1 LPEVGF
7 ILIYLPLIIEYALI
21 KYINIGNFAGYN
33 LGGIMDKREKKRLA
47 ILDVLS
53 ASDRPVGSSKITDT
67 LIAQGVEISE
77 RTVRLYLQE
86 LDSEGMTDNLGRR
99 GRRITESGMREADD
113 SRVLERMGFLTGKID
128 TMAYRMDFDPKTCSG
143 QVVMNLS
150 LVKPADITNERRRL
164 IGKVFAKGYTMGK
177 MLALLE
183 PGETFGGITVPDDM
197 VGIGTV
203 CSITLN
209 GVLLDHGVPTVSR
222 FGGLLEMSNGHP
234 TRFVELINYE
244 GTSIDPL
251 EVFIRSGMAN
261 YIGAVTN
268 GNGRI
273 GASFREYPAESIETV
288 HSIAAQLEEIGL
300 GSLMCLGHPGQ
311 ALYGIP
317 VGPQR
322 AGAVIIGG
330 LNPMSIFEE
339 TGLRVPSRALS
350 GLIDFHR
357 LFHYSE
363 FREQLA
369 SIG

>member
-1 LPEVGF
+1 
-7 ILIYLPLIIEYALI
+7 
-21 KYINIGNFAGYN
+21 
-33 LGGIMDKREKKRLA
+33 MDKQEKKRLA

-53 ASDRPVGSSKITDT
+53 ASERPIGSSKITDI

-77 RTVRLYLQE
+77 RTVRLYLQA
-86 LDSEGMTDNLGRR
+86 LDSQGLTENLGRR

-113 SRVLERMGFLTGKID
+113 SRVLERMGFLSGKID
-128 TMAYRMDFDPKTCSG
+128 TMAYRMNFDPETSMG
-143 QVVMNLS
+143 QVVLNLS
-150 LVKPADITNERRRL
+150 LVKPSDITNERRRL
-164 IGKVFAKGYTMGK
+164 IGKVFAKGFAMGK
-177 MLALLE
+177 MMTIFE
-183 PGETFGGITVPDDM
+183 PGETFSGVTIPENM

-209 GVLLDHGVPTVSR
+209 GVLLRYGVPTVSR
-222 FGGLLEMSNGHP
+222 FGGLLELNKGHP
-234 TRFVELINYE
+234 TRFVELINYD

-251 EVFIRSGMAN
+251 EIFIRSGMAD
-261 YIGAVTN
+261 YVGAVTT

-288 HSIAAQLEEIGL
+288 HSVAARLEAIGL
-300 GSLMCLGHPGQ
+300 GSLMCLVNPGQ
-311 ALYGIP
+311 ALYGVP

-322 AGAVIIGG
+322 AGAAIIGG

-339 TGLRVPSRALS
+339 TGLRVHSKALS
-350 GLIDFHR
+350 GLADFNR

-363 FREQLA
+363 FRDQLS

>member
-1 LPEVGF
+1 
-7 ILIYLPLIIEYALI
+7 
-21 KYINIGNFAGYN
+21 
-33 LGGIMDKREKKRLA
+33 MDKQEKKRLA

-53 ASDRPVGSSKITDT
+53 ASERPIGSSKITDT

-77 RTVRLYLQE
+77 RTVRLYLQG
-86 LDSEGMTDNLGRR
+86 LDSRGLTENLGRR
-99 GRRITESGMREADD
+99 GRRITASGMREADD
-113 SRVLERMGFLTGKID
+113 ARVLERMGFLSGKID
-128 TMAYRMDFDPKTCSG
+128 TMAYRMNFDPETSTG
-143 QVVMNLS
+143 QVVLNLS
-150 LVKPADITNERRRL
+150 LIRPGDITNERRRL
-164 IGKVFAKGYTMGK
+164 INKVFAKGFAMGK
-177 MLALLE
+177 MMTIFE
-183 PGETFGGITVPDDM
+183 PGETFAGVTIPEHM

-209 GVLLDHGVPTVSR
+209 GVLLRYGVPTVSR
-222 FGGLLEMSNGHP
+222 FGGLLELNKGHP
-234 TRFVELINYE
+234 SRFVELINYD

-251 EVFIRSGMAN
+251 EIFIRSGMAD
-261 YIGAVTN
+261 YVGAVTT

-273 GASFREYPAESIETV
+273 GASFREYPAESIDTV
-288 HSIAAQLEEIGL
+288 HSVAARLEAIGL

-311 ALYGIP
+311 ALYGVP

-339 TGLRVPSRALS
+339 TGLRIHSKALS
-350 GLIDFHR
+350 GLADFNR

-363 FREQLA
+363 FRDQLA

>member
-1 LPEVGF
+1 M
-7 ILIYLPLIIEYALI
+7 
-21 KYINIGNFAGYN
+21 N
-33 LGGIMDKREKKRLA
+33 KREKKRLA

-53 ASDRPVGSSKITDT
+53 TSERPLGSSKITDI
-67 LIAQGVEISE
+67 LVAQGVEISE

-86 LDSEGMTDNLGRR
+86 LDSHGMTENMGRR
-99 GRRITESGMREADD
+99 GRRITENGMNEANDA
-113 SRVLERMGFLTGKID
+113 RVLERMGFLSGKID
-128 TMAYRMDFDPKTCSG
+128 TMAYRMNFDPATCSG
-143 QVVMNLS
+143 QVVLNLS
-150 LVKPADITNERRRL
+150 LLKPADITNERRRL
-164 IGKVFAKGYTMGK
+164 IGKVFAKGYAMGK
-177 MLALLE
+177 MMALFE
-183 PGETFGGITVPDDM
+183 PGETFSGTTIPPDM

-209 GVLLDHGVPTVSR
+209 GVLLQHGVPTVSR
-222 FGGLLEMSNGHP
+222 FGGLLDLSNGHP
-234 TRFVELINYE
+234 TRFVEMINYD

-261 YIGAVTN
+261 YVGAVTN

-288 HSIAAQLEEIGL
+288 HSVAARLDEIGL
-300 GSLMCLGHPGQ
+300 GSLLCLGNPGQ
-311 ALYGIP
+311 AIYGIP

-339 TGLRVPSRALS
+339 TGLRVHSRALS
-350 GLIDFHR
+350 GLIDFNR

-363 FREQLA
+363 FHEQLA
-369 SIG
+369 SLG

>member
-1 LPEVGF
+1 L
-7 ILIYLPLIIEYALI
+7 IEY
-21 KYINIGNFAGYN
+21 INNGNFAGYN
-33 LGGIMDKREKKRLA
+33 RGENMDKRKKKRLA

-53 ASDRPVGSSKITDT
+53 ASERPIGSSKITDT
-67 LIAQGVEISE
+67 LTAQGLEISE

-86 LDSEGMTDNLGRR
+86 LDTQGLTENFGRR
-99 GRRITESGMREADD
+99 GRRITESGRREADD
-113 SRVLERMGFLTGKID
+113 ARVLERIGFLTGKID
-128 TMAYRMDFDPKTCSG
+128 TMAYRMNFDPETSSG
-143 QVVMNLS
+143 QVVLNLS
-150 LVKPADITNERRRL
+150 LVRPSDITNERRKL
-164 IGKVFAKGYTMGK
+164 ISKVFAKGYAMGK
-177 MLALLE
+177 MMALFE
-183 PGETFGGITVPDDM
+183 PGEIFCGTTVPDDM

-209 GVLLDHGVPTVSR
+209 GVLLQHSVPTVSR
-222 FGGLLEMSNGHP
+222 FGGLLELVKGHP
-234 TRFVELINYE
+234 TRFVELINYD

-251 EVFIRSGMAN
+251 EIFIRSGMAD
-261 YIGAVTN
+261 YVGAVTT

-273 GASFREYPAESIETV
+273 GASFREYPAESIETIRA
-288 HSIAAQLEEIGL
+288 IAARLEAIGL
-300 GSLMCLGHPGQ
+300 GSLLCLGHPGQ

-339 TGLRVPSRALS
+339 TGLRIYSRALS
-350 GLIDFHR
+350 GLADFNR

>member
-1 LPEVGF
+1 
-7 ILIYLPLIIEYALI
+7 
-21 KYINIGNFAGYN
+21 
-33 LGGIMDKREKKRLA
+33 MDKQEKKRLA

-53 ASDRPVGSSKITDT
+53 ASERPIGSSKITDT

-77 RTVRLYLQE
+77 RTVRLYLQG
-86 LDSEGMTDNLGRR
+86 LDSRGLTENLGRR
-99 GRRITESGMREADD
+99 GRRITASGMREADD
-113 SRVLERMGFLTGKID
+113 ARVLERIGFLSGKID
-128 TMAYRMDFDPKTCSG
+128 TMAYRMNFDPETSTG
-143 QVVMNLS
+143 QVVLNLS
-150 LVKPADITNERRRL
+150 LIRPGDITNERRRL
-164 IGKVFAKGYTMGK
+164 INKVFAKGFAMGK
-177 MLALLE
+177 MMTIFE
-183 PGETFGGITVPDDM
+183 PGETFAGVTIPDHM

-209 GVLLDHGVPTVSR
+209 GVLLRYGVPTVSR
-222 FGGLLEMSNGHP
+222 FGGLLELNKGHP
-234 TRFVELINYE
+234 SRFVELINYD

-251 EVFIRSGMAN
+251 EIFIRSGMAD
-261 YIGAVTN
+261 YVGAVTT

-273 GASFREYPAESIETV
+273 GASFREYPAESIDTV
-288 HSIAAQLEEIGL
+288 HSVAARLEAIGL

-311 ALYGIP
+311 ALYGVP

-339 TGLRVPSRALS
+339 TGLRIHSKALS
-350 GLIDFHR
+350 GLADFNR

-363 FREQLA
+363 FRDQLA